1 MIPTDG
7 VKKNSLTNSLLFNLG
22 GESRRGRFGGRGQE
36 EDEGSLSQ
44 LRWRQGG
51 GWCDPV
57 SHPFLLF
64 LVCVHD
70 TCKNRLLIF
79 SVVLFGFLEY
89 LILAYLL
96 NNKGFGFG

>member
-1 MIPTDG
+1 MIPTNR
-7 VKKNSLTNSLLFNLG
+7 VKKNRITTSLLFNLG
-22 GESRRGRFGGRGQE
+22 GELRRGRFGGRGQE

-51 GWCDPV
+51 RWCDPV

-89 LILAYLL
+89 LILAYLV
-96 NNKGFGFG
+96 NNKSFGFG

>member
-7 VKKNSLTNSLLFNLG
+7 VKKNSLTTSLLFNLG
-22 GESRRGRFGGRGQE
+22 GELRRGRFGGRGQE

-57 SHPFLLF
+57 SYPFLHF
-64 LVCVHD
+64 LVCVHE
-70 TCKNRLLIF
+70 TCQNRLLIF
-79 SVVLFGFLEY
+79 SVALFGFSGY
-89 LILAYLL
+89 LILAYLF
-96 NNKGFGFG
+96 NNKGSRFG